1 MAKIKPHK
9 FFRKKS
15 QPEQQVI
22 KKSRQLPS
30 IYRFFTD
37 KKLIGIV
44 VLFVALFVFI
54 GLAGAQAYRHYQEK
68 EKVLSERKEVLAKIS
83 YWQNVVIEKK
93 GYRDGYFQL
102 AILWYQLGQNDKSQ
116 IYLSEALKL
125 DPNFEEGRKLEK
137 VLSSK

>member
-1 MAKIKPHK
+1 MQKGKPHK
-9 FFRKKS
+9 FFKKKN
-15 QPEQQVI
+15 QLEQQVV
-22 KKSRQLPS
+22 KKTRQFPS
-30 IYRFFTD
+30 IYRIITD
-37 KKLIGIV
+37 KKMVGIV
-44 VLFVALFVFI
+44 VLFMVLFAFI
-54 GLAGAQAYRHYQEK
+54 GFAGVQAYRHYQEK

-102 AILWYQLGQNDKSQ
+102 AVLWYQLGQNAKAQ
-116 IYLSEALKL
+116 TYLSQALKL